1 MKERHFIWDKLRR
14 KNKST
19 SVQRGYSMEENN
31 REKASF
37 TKNKDSNIDAPRG
50 I

>member
-1 MKERHFIWDKLRR
+1 MGQANIRWS
-14 KNKST
+14 KSKSR
-19 SVQRGYSMEENN
+19 SVRRGYSMEENN

-37 TKNKDSNIDAPRG
+37 VENKEADVDTPHG

>member
-1 MKERHFIWDKLRR
+1 MFVKERHFIWDKLRR

-19 SVQRGYSMEENN
+19 SVQREYSMEENN

-37 TKNKDSNIDAPRG
+37 TKNKEHG